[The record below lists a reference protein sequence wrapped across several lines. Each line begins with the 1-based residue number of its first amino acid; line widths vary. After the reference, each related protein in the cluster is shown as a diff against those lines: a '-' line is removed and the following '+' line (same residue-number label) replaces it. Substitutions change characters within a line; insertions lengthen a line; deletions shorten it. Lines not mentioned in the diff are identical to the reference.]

1 VKPPFA
7 AGERVGPLGIV
18 PREWGNGTAVWE
30 YTVDR
35 EHFNPNSVLHG
46 GVVMTLLD
54 TAMGHAVAELV
65 HPEGRIN
72 AAAQMNINFL
82 LPVREGTIRATAKVR
97 KLGKRLAVVDGEV
110 TDDEGR
116 LVAIATA
123 THSILP

>member
-1 VKPPFA
+1 MKRPFA

-18 PREWGNGTAVWE
+18 PREWGSGTAVWE
-30 YTVDR
+30 YTVDP

-65 HPEGRIN
+65 LPEGRIN

-97 KLGKRLAVVDGEV
+97 KSLR
-110 TDDEGR
+110 R
-116 LVAIATA
+116 
-123 THSILP
+123 ILPPSVDPELYEM

>member
-1 VKPPFA
+1 VKRPFA

-18 PREWGNGTAVWE
+18 PREWGSGTAVWE

-35 EHFNPNSVLHG
+35 EHFNPNGVLHG

-65 HPEGRIN
+65 YPEGRIN

-97 KLGKRLAVVDGEV
+97 KIGKRLAVVDGEV
-110 TDDEGR
+110 TDEEGR